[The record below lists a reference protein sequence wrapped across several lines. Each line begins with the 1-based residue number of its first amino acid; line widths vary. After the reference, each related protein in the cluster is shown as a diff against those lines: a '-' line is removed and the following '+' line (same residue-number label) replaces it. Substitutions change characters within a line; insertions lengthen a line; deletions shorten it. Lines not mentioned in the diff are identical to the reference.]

1 MDFKRNQNYF
11 SQTFSKK
18 MTALA
23 VIGITLA
30 IVSGL
35 LWWYI
40 YLGEVFYYLFQ
51 FAAIGGIVMAIAAI
65 SLRPSE
71 QYLFEQIEGTQ
82 NRFRDQAMEVF
93 GYPADAENST
103 RLVWGFVSGTVEKV
117 GKDKKTVTDRVEFS
131 MIHLKKGEVRV
142 YRQIVSLLEDSTEVI
157 DTRLARSALTAI
169 LDRDAHT
176 LTLADTDETVVLA
189 IHSPDYQLEEWIG
202 EMGRQKGR

>member
-23 VIGITLA
+23 VIGIALA

-51 FAAIGGIVMAIAAI
+51 FAAIGGIVLAIAAF

-71 QYLFEQIEGTQ
+71 QYFFEQIETAK
-82 NRFRDQAMEVF
+82 NRFREQATEAL
-93 GYPADAENST
+93 GYPADGENST
-103 RLVWGFVSGTVEKV
+103 RLIWGFLSGTAEKV
-117 GKDKKTVTDRVEFS
+117 TKDKKTVTDRVEFA

-142 YRQIVSLLEDSTEVI
+142 YRQAISLLEDSTEVT
-157 DTRLARSALTAI
+157 DTRLARSTLTAA
-169 LDRDAHT
+169 LDREAHT
-176 LTLADTDETVVLA
+176 LTLADTDETAVLA
-189 IHSPDYQLEEWIG
+189 VFSPDYQLEEWID
-202 EMGRQKGR
+202 ELERRKGR